1 MSDNK
6 EKKSEITKT
15 VIRKRFN
22 GIVVSDSADKT
33 IVVRVD
39 RVKAHP
45 KYMKRYTVSKR
56 YQVHDE
62 KNKFKIEDKV
72 EFVECR
78 PYSKSKKWRVIYS
91 K

>member
-15 VIRKRFN
+15 VIRKKFN
-22 GIVVSDSADKT
+22 GIVVSDKADKT

-62 KNKFKIEDKV
+62 KNKFKTEDKV
-72 EFVECR
+72 EFIECR
-78 PYSKSKKWRVIYS
+78 PYSKAKKWRVIY
-91 K
+91 